1 MLVFISLICGAIASI
16 SSKFAAMRTNPLAF
30 MAVSYLLSS
39 LFSFGFRNK
48 LAPATAQANFKEA
61 LIIGIIIGII
71 NFAGYYTFLKALA
84 LGPLSIVISI
94 ISLHFTIAILLAVL
108 IYKEELTPSR
118 IVGIGLTILSI
129 VLLHY

>member
-1 MLVFISLICGAIASI
+1 
-16 SSKFAAMRTNPLAF
+16 MRTNPLAF

-48 LAPATAQANFKEA
+48 LAPETAQANFKEA

-94 ISLHFTIAILLAVL
+94 ISLHFTIAILLAVM
-108 IYKEELTPSR
+108 IYKEELSPSR

-129 VLLHY
+129 ILLHY